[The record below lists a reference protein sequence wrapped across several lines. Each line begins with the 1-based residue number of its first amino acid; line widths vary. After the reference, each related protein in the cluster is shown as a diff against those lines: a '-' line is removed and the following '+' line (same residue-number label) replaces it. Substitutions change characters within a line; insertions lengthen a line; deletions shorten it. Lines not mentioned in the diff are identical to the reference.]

1 MLLLGNKHNNDTGA
15 HCRGLGWG
23 WGWGVGGGGVWGILI
38 LLSLSL
44 SFFSYL
50 LSASFAALKV

>member
-1 MLLLGNKHNNDTGA
+1 MTQVLTVGD
-15 HCRGLGWG
+15 WG
-23 WGWGVGGGGVWGILI
+23 GGGGGTGGVWGILI